1 MSDLE
6 TLRAKALEL
15 LVKGDTAGGITDL
28 KQVVAEDPDDAE
40 AWLHLGTAY
49 ASIHHTADAA
59 TALRRA
65 VELDGG
71 DVDARLA
78 YARALV
84 RLGKLDDAAFQLLQA
99 SKVDPSDARVLKEL
113 GVVFYDKRLYDKAAT
128 WLLKATAASPMDG
141 RAHYALGLV
150 FEAKRDIGAAIAEYR
165 EAVRCD
171 PGLLDARMTLA
182 DALASIGE
190 HEAAIGE
197 LTALLDADRRNEQAA
212 RNREILERALVE
224 MRSRRLLGRTTRE
237 LEQSALFGEAQFRK
251 KEGGRVEEKEVLRF
265 VAPMTELYVTLGA
278 RPDEPGSAPKP
289 PVTLGAG
296 EERSIEALM
305 LVLVDPAKAARV
317 EDEVFKV
324 TVIGKDGSRK
334 AANYATGAS
343 ITFVREALGCPMT
356 QASELYARLVGGEPS
371 VEWGGAILS
380 FASAPR
386 PDKPS
391 EMKNGILATLKA
403 AR

>member
-6 TLRAKALEL
+6 MLRARALEL
-15 LVKGDTAGGITDL
+15 LVKGDTAGGISDL
-28 KQVVAEDPDDAE
+28 KQVVAEDPEDAE
-40 AWLHLGTAY
+40 AWFHLGTAY
-49 ASIHHTADAA
+49 AAIDHVADAA

-65 VELDGG
+65 VELDGE
-71 DVDARLA
+71 DVDSRLA
-78 YARALV
+78 YGRVLV
-84 RLGKLDDAAFQLLQA
+84 RIGKLDDAAFQLLQA
-99 SKVDPSDARVLKEL
+99 SKLNPSDARVLKDL
-113 GVVFYDKRLYDKAAT
+113 GVVFYDKRLYEKAAT
-128 WLLKATAASPMDG
+128 WLLKATAAAPSDG

-165 EAVRCD
+165 EAIRCD
-171 PGLLDARMTLA
+171 PGLLDARRTLA

-190 HEAAIGE
+190 HEAAIDE

-212 RNREILERALVE
+212 RNREVLSRALVE
-224 MRSRRLLGRTTRE
+224 MKARRLLGRTPRE
-237 LEQSALFGEAQFRK
+237 LEQSALFSEAQFRK
-251 KEGGRVEEKEVLRF
+251 KEGGEVEGREVLRF

-278 RPDEPGSAPKP
+278 D
-289 PVTLGAG
+289 AG
-296 EERSIEALM
+296 RSMEALM
-305 LVLVDPAKAARV
+305 LVLTDPAKAARA

-356 QASELYARLVGGEPS
+356 HASELYSRLVGGEPS

-403 AR
+403 GR

>member
-49 ASIHHTADAA
+49 AAINHTADAA
-59 TALRRA
+59 TALKTA
-65 VELDGG
+65 VELDGEN
-71 DVDARLA
+71 VEARLA
-78 YARALV
+78 YARVLV
-84 RLGKLDDAAFQLLQA
+84 RVGKLDDAAFQLLQA
-99 SKVDPSDARVLKEL
+99 AKMDPPDPRVLKEL

-128 WLLKATAASPMDG
+128 WLAKATAATPNDG

-150 FEAKRDIGAAIAEYR
+150 FEAKRDIGAAIAEYQ
-165 EAVRCD
+165 EAIRCD
-171 PGLLDARMTLA
+171 PGLLDARKTLA

-190 HEAAIGE
+190 HEAAIAE
-197 LTALLDADRRNEQAA
+197 LSALLDADRRNEQAA
-212 RNREILERALVE
+212 RNREVLERALVE
-224 MRSRRLLGRTTRE
+224 MKSRRLLGRTTRE
-237 LEQSALFGEAQFRK
+237 LDQSALFGEAQFRR
-251 KEGGRVEEKEVLRF
+251 KEGGRTEDDREMLRF

-278 RPDEPGSAPKP
+278 GS
-289 PVTLGAG
+289 
-296 EERSIEALM
+296 EIESMM
-305 LVLVDPAKAARV
+305 LVLTDPAKASRV

-356 QASELYARLVGGEPS
+356 QASELYSRLVGGEPS

-386 PDKPS
+386 PDKPT
-391 EMKNGILATLKA
+391 EIKNGILATVRGAL
-403 AR
+403 